1 MVAWMNNKSNKGAAH
16 RHFIF
21 GGLEFCVDVYVVV
34 NIETDMGESV
44 NCCLCCYQNVG
55 AMHLI
60 DSLLLIVY
68 LPKCRCYAPD

>member
-1 MVAWMNNKSNKGAAH
+1 
-16 RHFIF
+16 
-21 GGLEFCVDVYVVV
+21 
-34 NIETDMGESV
+34 
-44 NCCLCCYQNVG
+44 LCCYQNVG